1 MIKEEKNIDFYT
13 TGRQP
18 SEQEFARISEWIKK
32 DKEKRRLHKSRRLR
46 KGSSMHSASSGTE
59 SVADTSHK

>member
-18 SEQEFARISEWIKK
+18 SEQEFARISEWIKR
-32 DKEKRRLHKSRRLR
+32 DKAKKGLHKSRTLR
-46 KGSSMHSASSGTE
+46 KRS
-59 SVADTSHK
+59 TSHNPAQCGTTSGADSNT

>member
-18 SEQEFARISEWIKK
+18 SEQEFAKISEWIKK
-32 DKEKRRLHKSRRLR
+32 DKEKKLLYKTRSLR
-46 KGSSMHSASSGTE
+46 KRNTTANKRIASRKINDE
-59 SVADTSHK
+59 